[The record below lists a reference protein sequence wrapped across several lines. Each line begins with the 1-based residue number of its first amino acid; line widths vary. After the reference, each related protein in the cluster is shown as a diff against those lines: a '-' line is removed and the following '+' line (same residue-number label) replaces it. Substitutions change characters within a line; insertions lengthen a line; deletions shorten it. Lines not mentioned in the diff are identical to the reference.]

1 LALLAARFA
10 EAMYYSLSEGSHE
23 KCLQAVSDALDLAQR
38 TGIHRLNHMLSGQ
51 AVGSALNAGDY
62 KTAEELLDKMA
73 LPARSFKPWEACFYH
88 LLKTR
93 AGLLKGDPRQA
104 SLHAEMAL
112 KFSEDTGSPISSVRC
127 HLASAHAMHELG
139 KAQEAAGHL
148 ARAFTISRQIKGKN
162 TEFSALL
169 AEALFALDRGT
180 EASALT
186 SLQKA
191 LTIGKEEGYFNTFI
205 DRPFAMAKLC
215 VAAIEAGIE
224 VDYVRDLIRKRNL
237 VSDQPPLHLE
247 NWPWPLK
254 IFTLGR
260 FAILRDGKPVQF
272 SRKVQ
277 QKPLSVLKALI
288 AFGGKR
294 VNEEEIMDGLWP
306 EAEGDMAQQSFATAL
321 HRLRQLLGN
330 ERAIQRQEGQLTLDD
345 RFCWVDVWAFE
356 AILEQADVRWK
367 KGRVGKGIELIEK
380 ATAMYK
386 GPFLA
391 KEMMQPW
398 TISMRERL
406 RSKFL
411 RNVEKMGKYWQ
422 QGSQWERTVDCYL
435 KGLEV
440 DDLAEEF
447 YQGLMNCYHEL
458 GRKTDVLAVYQRYR
472 KTLSAVPGLEPSP
485 KMEAICRSLTE
496 NIRVQS

>member
-1 LALLAARFA
+1 MAR
-10 EAMYYSLSEGSHE
+10 L
-23 KCLQAVSDALDLAQR
+23 CV
-38 TGIHRLNHMLSGQ
+38 
-51 AVGSALNAGDY
+51 
-62 KTAEELLDKMA
+62 
-73 LPARSFKPWEACFYH
+73 
-88 LLKTR
+88 
-93 AGLLKGDPRQA
+93 
-104 SLHAEMAL
+104 
-112 KFSEDTGSPISSVRC
+112 
-127 HLASAHAMHELG
+127 
-139 KAQEAAGHL
+139 
-148 ARAFTISRQIKGKN
+148 
-162 TEFSALL
+162 
-169 AEALFALDRGT
+169 
-180 EASALT
+180 
-186 SLQKA
+186 KA
-191 LTIGKEEGYFNTFI
+191 L
-205 DRPFAMAKLC
+205 
-215 VAAIEAGIE
+215 EAGIE
-224 VDYVRDLIRKRNL
+224 VEYVQELIQKLNL
-237 VSDQPPLHLE
+237 IPDKPPFHLE
-247 NWPWPLK
+247 IWPWPIQ
-254 IFTLGR
+254 IFSLGR

-306 EAEGDMAQQSFATAL
+306 EADGDMAQQSFATAL

-330 ERAIQRQEGQLTLDD
+330 ERVIQRQEGELTLDE

-356 AILEQADVRWK
+356 AILEQADVQWK
-367 KGRVGKGIELIEK
+367 KGRVGKGIELMEK
-380 ATAMYK
+380 ATEMYK

-422 QGSQWERTVDCYL
+422 QGSQWERAVDCYL

-485 KMEAICRSLTE
+485 KMEALCKSLTE

>member
-1 LALLAARFA
+1 
-10 EAMYYSLSEGSHE
+10 
-23 KCLQAVSDALDLAQR
+23 
-38 TGIHRLNHMLSGQ
+38 
-51 AVGSALNAGDY
+51 
-62 KTAEELLDKMA
+62 
-73 LPARSFKPWEACFYH
+73 
-88 LLKTR
+88 
-93 AGLLKGDPRQA
+93 
-104 SLHAEMAL
+104 
-112 KFSEDTGSPISSVRC
+112 
-127 HLASAHAMHELG
+127 MHELG
-139 KAQEAAGHL
+139 KAQEAADHL
-148 ARAFTISRQIKGKN
+148 AHALKISRQIKAKN
-162 TEFSALL
+162 TEFWALL
-169 AEALFALDRGT
+169 AEALFALDRGKKS
-180 EASALT
+180 SALT

-191 LTIGKEEGYFNTFI
+191 LIIGKEEGYFNTFI
-205 DRPFAMAKLC
+205 DRPFAMARLC
-215 VAAIEAGIE
+215 VAALEAGIE

-237 VSDQPPLHLE
+237 VPDQPPLHLE

-288 AFGGKR
+288 ACGGKR
-294 VNEEEIMDGLWP
+294 GNEEEIMDGLWP

-356 AILEQADVRWK
+356 AILEQADVHWK
-367 KGRVGKGIELIEK
+367 KERVEKGIELIEK

-422 QGSQWERTVDCYL
+422 QGSQWERAVDCYL